1 MCHPGVLIA
10 AAAASTLMAMKA
22 SNDQASAVRAN
33 METKNKILAQENAM
47 KNAAIARDA
56 KKAEGRAIAAGG
68 MSGIGLANAETS
80 ALDFASE
87 AGRATYATNLR
98 TSLEQGINS
107 TAAMQAG
114 INAQTKN
121 IGAMFAFGKTAAG
134 AAIGTSGSDWG
145 FGSSGS
151 GGDFSEADKAF
162 GGMSSGEGGLY

>member
-1 MCHPGVLIA
+1 MCGPA
-10 AAAASTLMAMKA
+10 AAVFVAMSAASTMMAMKA
-22 SNDQASAVRAN
+22 SNDQAAQTRAN
-33 METKNKILAQENAM
+33 METRNKILAQENAM
-47 KNAAIARDA
+47 KVGAIQRDA

-87 AGRATYATNLR
+87 SGRATYATNLR

-121 IGAMFAFGKTAAG
+121 IGSMFSFGKSVAG
-134 AAIGTSGSDWG
+134 MGMGTKASDWG
-145 FGSSGS
+145 LDFGS
-151 GGDFSEADKAF
+151 DKLETFEHTSA
-162 GGMSSGEGGLY
+162 GRPWM